1 MRKTTQLMG
10 AVSATALI
18 AFTSVPALAVGT
30 NAGDTITNNVTV
42 GYSVGGVEQA
52 DETASDSFTVDR
64 KIDVTVAELGGSST
78 TVAPDEQDAAITF
91 QVTNTSNDAADFNL
105 SVDQSTSDNFNI
117 SNVQFYLDDGDNV
130 FDAGDTLITFIDE
143 LAEDAQVTIHVV
155 GDIPDTV
162 TNGQTA
168 DVALIATAHAA
179 SGSTGSLGAIY
190 TATSGA
196 NTAGVD
202 NVLADGAGDVDSANN
217 GDFSDTDTFVVTA
230 ADLTVTKTSTI
241 ISDPV
246 NGASDPKAIPGAVI
260 EYCITV
266 ANAAGVGTATNVDIS
281 DTLPGEVSFDTGD
294 GIFVDGNASCASG
307 TDGLLVTPTPTAAYN
322 SGTGEITAQLSDI
335 PAGTT
340 RSVYFQVEIN

>member
-64 KIDVTVAELGGSST
+64 RIDVTVAENGGTST

-91 QVTNTSNDAADFNL
+91 TVTNLSNDTADFDLSVVQSAADDF
-105 SVDQSTSDNFNI
+105 DI
-117 SNVQFYLDDGDNV
+117 SNVQFYLDDGNGV
-130 FDAGDTLITFIDE
+130 FDGGDTLVTFIDE
-143 LAEDAQVTIHVV
+143 LAEDDSVVIHVI

-162 TNGQTA
+162 INGQTA
-168 DVALIATAHAA
+168 DVALVADAHAA
-179 SGSTGSLGAIY
+179 GGVGSLGAEY
-190 TATSGA
+190 TATAGA

-202 NVLADGAGDVDSANN
+202 NVLFDGAGDVDSANA
-217 GDFSDTDTFVVTA
+217 GDHSDTDTFVVAA

-246 NGASDPKAIPGAVI
+246 NGTTNPKAIPGATI

-266 ANAAGVGTATNVDIS
+266 ANAAGVATASAVDVT
-281 DTLPGEVSFDTGD
+281 DTLPGEVTFVSAF
-294 GIFVDGNASCASG
+294 GIYVDGDAACTGGTEGVGSG
-307 TDGLLVTPTPTAAYN
+307 DAAFN
-322 SGTGEITAQLSDI
+322 SGTGEVTGDLSPI
-335 PAGTT
+335 AAGTT
-340 RSVYFQVEIN
+340 SSLYFRVTID